1 MSRQQYAFFMQQMG
15 CPFADIEDAF
25 AAIALSLKERLI
37 EANVTRPSNA
47 IFVNMIHLW
56 FLN

>member
-1 MSRQQYAFFMQQMG
+1 MQQMG
-15 CPFADIEDAF
+15 CPIADIEDAF
-25 AAIALSLKERLI
+25 AAIALSLKERPI